1 MFLILGF
8 LVTFLPDAATLLSY
22 SIACFVLFVTPGP
35 DMSFFLAKT
44 MQGGRRAG
52 IAAMSG
58 ASFGNLIHSL
68 AAAFGLSALIA
79 ASATAFTV
87 VKVVG
92 ALYLLWM
99 AYDAIRYGSA
109 LNVVND
115 KSHELSIS
123 TTLLQGLG
131 VNLTNPKIILFYL
144 TFLPQFVSA
153 ADPFAQSKLLFL
165 GVYFV
170 VFALPLA
177 VMLILVAERF
187 IETMRRNPK
196 LMRAIDY
203 TFAGVFTFF
212 ALQVLRTQGR

>member
-1 MFLILGF
+1 M
-8 LVTFLPDAATLLSY
+8 TFLPDQATMMAY
-22 SIACFVLFVTPGP
+22 SLTCFVLFITPGP

-44 MQGGRRAG
+44 VQGGRQAG

-58 ASFGNLIHSL
+58 ASVGNLGHSL

-87 VKVVG
+87 VKIVG

-99 AYDAIRYGSA
+99 AFDAIRNGSA
-109 LNVVND
+109 LNIAAGD
-115 KSHELSIS
+115 GQGLSLGK
-123 TTLLQGLG
+123 TFLQGLG

-144 TFLPQFVSA
+144 TFLPQFVA
-153 ADPFAQSKLLFL
+153 ADDPHAQGKLLFL
-165 GVYFV
+165 GFYFV

-177 VMLILVAERF
+177 VALILVAERF

-196 LMRAIDY
+196 IMRAIDY
-203 TFAGVFTFF
+203 SFAGIFSIF
-212 ALQVLRTQGR
+212 AIQILLTKGR

>member
-1 MFLILGF
+1 M
-8 LVTFLPDAATLLSY
+8 TFLPDTPTLISY
-22 SIACFVLFVTPGP
+22 SLACFVLFITPGP

-58 ASFGNLIHSL
+58 ASVGNLVHSL

-87 VKVVG
+87 VKIVG

-99 AYDAIRYGSA
+99 AYDAIRHGSA
-109 LNVVND
+109 LNIERGNPDQIPVGR
-115 KSHELSIS
+115 
-123 TTLLQGLG
+123 TFLQGLG

-144 TFLPQFVSA
+144 TFLPQFVA
-153 ADPFAQSKLLFL
+153 ATDPHAQGKLLFL
-165 GVYFV
+165 GMYFV

-177 VMLILVAERF
+177 VMLILVAESF
-187 IETMRRNPK
+187 IETMRKNPK
-196 LMRAIDY
+196 VMRAIDFS
-203 TFAGVFTFF
+203 FAGVFAFF
-212 ALQVLRTQGR
+212 AIQVLRTGAR

>member
-1 MFLILGF
+1 MPLLESM
-8 LVTFLPDAATLLSY
+8 TFLPETSTMIAY
-22 SIACFVLFVTPGP
+22 SLACFVLFITPGP

-58 ASFGNLIHSL
+58 ASFGNLVHSL

-79 ASATAFTV
+79 ASATAFTI
-87 VKVVG
+87 VKVIG

-99 AYDAIRYGSA
+99 AYDAIRHGSA
-109 LNVVND
+109 LNIERSGAD
-115 KSHELSIS
+115 QLSVS
-123 TTLLQGLG
+123 KTFLQGLG

-144 TFLPQFVSA
+144 TFLPQFVA
-153 ADPFAQSKLLFL
+153 ASDPYAQGKLLFL
-165 GVYFV
+165 GIYFV

-196 LMRAIDY
+196 VMRAIDY
-203 TFAGVFTFF
+203 SFAGVFTFF
-212 ALQVLRTQGR
+212 AVQVLRTQGR

>member
-1 MFLILGF
+1 MNLAAF
-8 LVTFLPDAATLLSY
+8 TFLPDMATLLAY
-22 SIACFVLFVTPGP
+22 SLACFVLFITPGP

-44 MQGGRRAG
+44 MQGGRKAG

-58 ASFGNLIHSL
+58 ASFGNLVHSL

-79 ASATAFTV
+79 ASATAFTI

-99 AYDAIRYGSA
+99 AYDAIRHGSA
-109 LNVVND
+109 LNIERGSVD
-115 KSHELSIS
+115 ELSVS
-123 TTLLQGLG
+123 KTFLQGLG

-144 TFLPQFVSA
+144 TFLPQFVA
-153 ADPFAQSKLLFL
+153 ASDPHAQGKLLFL
-165 GVYFV
+165 GIYFV

-187 IETMRRNPK
+187 IETMRANPK
-196 LMRAIDY
+196 VMRAIDY
-203 TFAGVFTFF
+203 SFAGIFGFF
-212 ALQVLRTQGR
+212 ALQVLRTQSR

>member
-1 MFLILGF
+1 M
-8 LVTFLPDAATLLSY
+8 TFLPDWPTMLNY
-22 SIACFVLFVTPGP
+22 SLACLVLFITPGP

-58 ASFGNLIHSL
+58 ASFGNLVHSM

-87 VKVVG
+87 VKLVG

-99 AYDAIRYGSA
+99 AYEAIRHGSA
-109 LNVVND
+109 LNIERGD
-115 KSHELSIS
+115 PKDISIS
-123 TTLLQGLG
+123 RTFLQGLG

-144 TFLPQFVSA
+144 TFLPQFVVASDPHA
-153 ADPFAQSKLLFL
+153 AEKLLFL

-170 VFALPLA
+170 IFALPLA
-177 VMLILVAERF
+177 VGLILVAEKF
-187 IETMRRNPK
+187 IDTMRRNPK
-196 LMRAIDY
+196 IMRAIDY
-203 TFAGVFTFF
+203 SFAGVFTFF
-212 ALQVLRTQGR
+212 AVQVLRTQGR

>member
-1 MFLILGF
+1 MPLLESM
-8 LVTFLPDAATLLSY
+8 TFLPDTSTMLAY
-22 SIACFVLFVTPGP
+22 SLACFVLFITPGP

-58 ASFGNLIHSL
+58 ASFGNLVHSL

-79 ASATAFTV
+79 ASATAFTI
-87 VKVVG
+87 VKVIG

-99 AYDAIRYGSA
+99 AYDAIRHGSA
-109 LNVVND
+109 LNIERSGAD
-115 KSHELSIS
+115 QLSVS
-123 TTLLQGLG
+123 KTFLQGLG

-144 TFLPQFVSA
+144 TFLPQFVA
-153 ADPFAQSKLLFL
+153 ASDPHAQGKLLFL
-165 GVYFV
+165 GIYFV

-196 LMRAIDY
+196 VMRAIDY
-203 TFAGVFTFF
+203 SFAGVFTFF

>member
-1 MFLILGF
+1 M
-8 LVTFLPDAATLLSY
+8 TFLPDTSTLLAY
-22 SIACFVLFVTPGP
+22 SLACFVLFITPGP

-44 MQGGRRAG
+44 MQGGRKAG

-58 ASFGNLIHSL
+58 ASFGNLVHSL

-79 ASATAFTV
+79 ASATAFTI
-87 VKVVG
+87 VKVIG

-99 AYDAIRYGSA
+99 AYDAIRHGSA
-109 LNVVND
+109 LHIERSNAD
-115 KSHELSIS
+115 ELSVS
-123 TTLLQGLG
+123 KTFLQGLG

-144 TFLPQFVSA
+144 TFLPQFVA
-153 ADPFAQSKLLFL
+153 ATDPFAQSKLLFL
-165 GVYFV
+165 GIYFV

-187 IETMRRNPK
+187 IETMRSNPK

-203 TFAGVFTFF
+203 SFAGIFGFF
-212 ALQVLRTQGR
+212 AVQVLRTQSR

>member
-1 MFLILGF
+1 M
-8 LVTFLPDAATLLSY
+8 TFLPDTSTMLAY
-22 SIACFVLFVTPGP
+22 SLACFVLFITPGP

-44 MQGGRRAG
+44 MQGGRKAG

-58 ASFGNLIHSL
+58 ASFGNLVHSL

-79 ASATAFTV
+79 ASATAFTI
-87 VKVVG
+87 VKVIG

-99 AYDAIRYGSA
+99 AYDAIRHGSA
-109 LNVVND
+109 LHIERSNVD
-115 KSHELSIS
+115 ELSVS
-123 TTLLQGLG
+123 KTFLQGLG

-144 TFLPQFVSA
+144 TFLPQFVA
-153 ADPFAQSKLLFL
+153 ATDPYAQSKLLFL
-165 GVYFV
+165 GIYFV

-187 IETMRRNPK
+187 IETMRANPK

-203 TFAGVFTFF
+203 SFAGIFGFF
-212 ALQVLRTQGR
+212 AVQVLRTQSR

>member
-1 MFLILGF
+1 M
-8 LVTFLPDAATLLSY
+8 TFLPDNATLISY
-22 SIACFVLFVTPGP
+22 SIACFILFVTPGP

-44 MQGGRRAG
+44 IQGGRRAG

-58 ASFGNLIHSL
+58 ASFGNLVHSL

-79 ASATAFTV
+79 ASATAFTL
-87 VKVVG
+87 VKLVG

-99 AYDAIRYGSA
+99 AYDAIRHGSA
-109 LNVVND
+109 LNIARED
-115 KSHELSIS
+115 GQEIS
-123 TTLLQGLG
+123 VRKTFIQGLG

-153 ADPFAQSKLLFL
+153 SDPHAESKLLFL

-177 VMLILVAERF
+177 VMLILVAEKF
-187 IETMRRNPK
+187 IETMRRNPQ

-203 TFAGVFTFF
+203 SFAGVFTFF
-212 ALQVLRTQGR
+212 AVQVLRTQGR